1 MKEQN
6 TLISTWKTNPLLAAS
21 LCDRN
26 KEATAS
32 EASGHLL
39 PTALLSLRFFFPP
52 PGLKEGRKDGRRRDG
67 AEF

>member
-6 TLISTWKTNPLLAAS
+6 PLISTWKTNPLLAAS

-26 KEATAS
+26 KEAAAS

-39 PTALLSLRFFFPP
+39 PTALLSLRFFPP